1 MEAPMIDRKKF
12 RESIGYTQA
21 RQSKDY
27 EAWRSLASG
36 YYAATRVLNEHREAI
51 PNDLRPFALNAGL
64 SLELMFKSILAK
76 NKLCIPHGMDGHD
89 LNALSEK
96 AGLKFS
102 SNQKLTLELLT
113 EAIVWSGRYP
123 APKKEQRWD
132 DYQDRIFEAHV
143 VRQTM
148 GTVSSAKANPST
160 FPNWEN
166 YSAIWE
172 ACLAEFSTPDR

>member
-1 MEAPMIDRKKF
+1 MEGPMIDRKKF

-21 RQSKDY
+21 RQSKDS
-27 EAWRSLASG
+27 EAWRSLADG
-36 YYAATRVLNEHREAI
+36 YYAATKVLNEHRESI
-51 PNDLRPFALNAGL
+51 PNDTRPFALNAGL
-64 SLELMFKSILAK
+64 SLELIFKSILAK
-76 NKLCIPHGMDGHD
+76 KDIRIPQGIDGHD
-89 LNALSEK
+89 LSALSEK
-96 AGLKFS
+96 AGLKFT

-113 EAIVWSGRYP
+113 EAVVWSGRYP

-143 VRQTM
+143 VRQTV
-148 GTVSSAKANPST
+148 GNVSSARANPGT

-166 YSAIWE
+166 YSKIWE